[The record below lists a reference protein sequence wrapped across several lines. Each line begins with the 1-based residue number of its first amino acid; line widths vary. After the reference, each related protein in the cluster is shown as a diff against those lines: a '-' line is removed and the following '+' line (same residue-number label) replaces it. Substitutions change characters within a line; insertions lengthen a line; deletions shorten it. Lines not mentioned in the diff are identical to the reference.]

1 MTLNARLRRVRT
13 LWRYLLTRYLLSL
26 VAVLCVLILLVLV
39 IEVLLDVDHIVESEA
54 GLSGVILKLVSSYL
68 LQYLLPSAAL
78 VSAFTILA
86 GAARH
91 REVTAMKAGG
101 ISPLTAIL
109 PLILAAF
116 LLSAASFVASDTL
129 VVTASRAWN
138 RLTNESAGEVAVRRG
153 TFWYH
158 KGHFIYNFADTE
170 AKGTIVHE
178 VTVFELDDQNRLR
191 RRIGAPRATVSEG
204 IRWHFED
211 ATVHLFDPEEPG
223 TPPRVEHGVQVTVAL
238 DREPNQALLKQEVAA
253 LSVAD
258 LRGHVDERLR
268 SGRDVTRA
276 SALLHARLSDPLT
289 VLVFALLAI
298 PIGMRVEQTRSL
310 SRGALQ
316 VVLIMFVYYSAREA
330 ASTLAFEGVAPA
342 SAPWIVLALAGALGW
357 LGLARVP
364 R

>member
-1 MTLNARLRRVRT
+1 VRT

-26 VAVLCVLILLVLV
+26 LTVLCVLILLVLT

-54 GLSGVILKLVSSYL
+54 GLSGVLLKLVSSYL
-68 LQYLLPSAAL
+68 LQYLLPASVL
-78 VSAFTILA
+78 VSAFTTLA

-91 REVTAMKAGG
+91 REITALKAGG
-101 ISPLTAIL
+101 ISPLTAVL
-109 PLILAAF
+109 PLILAAI

-129 VVTASRAWN
+129 IVTASRAWN
-138 RLTNESAGEVAVRRG
+138 RLTHENAGEVAVRRG

-158 KGHFIYNFADTE
+158 KGHFIYNFADTD
-170 AKGTIVHE
+170 ASGTVVHE

-191 RRIGAPRATVSEG
+191 RRIGAPRATVSEAS
-204 IRWHFED
+204 RWHFEN
-211 ATVHLFDPEEPG
+211 ATVHLFDPDNPG
-223 TPPRVEHGVQVTVAL
+223 QPPHVEHGAEVTVAL
-238 DREPNQALLKQEVAA
+238 DQEPNQALLKKEVAS

-258 LRGHVDERLR
+258 LRGHVDERKR

-276 SALLHARLSDPLT
+276 SALLHTRLSDPLT

-298 PIGMRVEQTRSL
+298 PIGIRVEQTRSL

-330 ASTLAFEGVAPA
+330 ASTLAFEGVVPA
-342 SAPWIVLALAGALGW
+342 SASWVVLLVAAAAGW